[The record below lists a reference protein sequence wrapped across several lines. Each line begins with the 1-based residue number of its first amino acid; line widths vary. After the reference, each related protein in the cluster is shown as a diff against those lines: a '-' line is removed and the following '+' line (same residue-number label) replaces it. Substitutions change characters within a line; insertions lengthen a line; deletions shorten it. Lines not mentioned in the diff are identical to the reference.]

1 MEHASN
7 SATIEHILDV
17 VEYVA
22 VGIEILAVVI
32 ITSGI
37 VAATTSFVSA
47 RRGPRIDPQAAKAY
61 RARLGSALLLGLEI
75 LVAADIIR
83 TVALDA
89 TLESV
94 VVLGI
99 LVLIRTFLSWSLVV
113 EIEGRWPWQARPTDR
128 EEERGTG
135 DLTYGNARDLG
146 VSQVLGD
153 DERGDGHAGDEVGPK
168 VGSVGVP
175 RPAQDRQKAGDASTP
190 IPPSRFI
197 HIRTDTEDRSRTP
210 TAQPEP
216 RTSNGLPTRPRRER
230 PSGRARRRRY
240 GGPKSSDARA
250 GSSVPGAGAGCPRW
264 GLKSWPVG
272 RWPPRL
278 GAGAPAPR
286 HLPEAA
292 GVGVRPGDG
301 PAREIRRAQG
311 AFPARPFG
319 LLRAREAGGGN
330 GATRGAWACR

>member
-1 MEHASN
+1 MEHASD
-7 SATIEHILDV
+7 SATIQHILDV

-32 ITSGI
+32 ITAGI

-128 EEERGTG
+128 EEERGTD
-135 DLTYGNARDLG
+135 DLTLG
-146 VSQVLGD
+146 
-153 DERGDGHAGDEVGPK
+153 
-168 VGSVGVP
+168 
-175 RPAQDRQKAGDASTP
+175 
-190 IPPSRFI
+190 
-197 HIRTDTEDRSRTP
+197 
-210 TAQPEP
+210 
-216 RTSNGLPTRPRRER
+216 
-230 PSGRARRRRY
+230 
-240 GGPKSSDARA
+240 
-250 GSSVPGAGAGCPRW
+250 
-264 GLKSWPVG
+264 
-272 RWPPRL
+272 
-278 GAGAPAPR
+278 
-286 HLPEAA
+286 
-292 GVGVRPGDG
+292 
-301 PAREIRRAQG
+301 
-311 AFPARPFG
+311 
-319 LLRAREAGGGN
+319 
-330 GATRGAWACR
+330 